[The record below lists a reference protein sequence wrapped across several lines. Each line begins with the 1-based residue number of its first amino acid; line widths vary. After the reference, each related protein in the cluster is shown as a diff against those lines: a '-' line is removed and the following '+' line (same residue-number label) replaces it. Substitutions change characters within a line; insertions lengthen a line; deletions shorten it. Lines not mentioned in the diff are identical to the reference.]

1 MKKKPTIAISPVSH
15 EYLTKGKE
23 YKIEKIST
31 SDRTFFF
38 IKSDTGYELHCLFD
52 ECAHIN
58 FLSWT
63 LK

>member
-1 MKKKPTIAISPVSH
+1 MKKKPKIAISPVSN

-23 YKIEKIST
+23 YKIISET
-31 SDRTFFF
+31 DELFW
-38 IKSDTGYELHCLFD
+38 IESDTGTEIFCLFE